1 MGSFGSDSLTSDEEA
16 IIRYAKD
23 LCQQL
28 SVPELNP
35 QRVSWSPLSRI
46 LVLHGIIRLPRR
58 MMGHLT
64 PDEWKPLIAAALIYE
79 GLVGAARYRKIS
91 DNKRLLTRF
100 LPQNLVANLI
110 LVGVILLSFRVNEFV
125 YKSALLFGGL
135 AGWMAFELPMMR
147 RFLFVNTKELQFRA
161 DKEAANIV
169 ETAAF
174 LRVLEKID
182 KMGLDKTRLESLLR
196 IGISARQRIEK
207 LQNH

>member
-1 MGSFGSDSLTSDEEA
+1 MGSFGSASLTSNEDA

-46 LVLHGIIRLPRR
+46 LVLQGIIRLPRR

-79 GLVGAARYRKIS
+79 GLVGAARYRKLN
-91 DNKRLLTRF
+91 DKKRLLTF
-100 LPQNLVANLI
+100 LLQNLIANLL

-125 YKSALLFGGL
+125 YTYALLFGGL

-161 DKEAANIV
+161 DKEAENIV
-169 ETAAF
+169 ETVAF
-174 LRVLEKID
+174 LKVLEKIE
-182 KMGLDKTRLESLLR
+182 KMRLDKTRLESLLR
-196 IGISARQRIEK
+196 TGISARQRIEK

>member
-1 MGSFGSDSLTSDEEA
+1 MGSFGSASLTSNEDA

-35 QRVSWSPLSRI
+35 QRVSWSPLNRI
-46 LVLHGIIRLPRR
+46 LVLHGIVRLPRR

-79 GLVGAARYRKIS
+79 GLVGAARYRKLN
-91 DNKRLLTRF
+91 DKKRLLTF
-100 LPQNLVANLI
+100 LLQNLIANLL

-125 YKSALLFGGL
+125 YTYALLFGGL

-147 RFLFVNTKELQFRA
+147 RFLFVNTKELQFKA

-169 ETAAF
+169 ETVAF

-182 KMGLDKTRLESLLR
+182 KMRLDKTRLESLLR
-196 IGISARQRIEK
+196 TGISARQRIEK